1 MLKLITPHYVR
12 FEAAR
17 AYIDWT
23 AKQLEIN
30 NHGLATE
37 GAIAKLYATESGNKA
52 AEDAIQAMGGFG
64 YTKEFAVEKIKR
76 DVKITCIYEG
86 TSEVLEMTIFR
97 GRWQEHLKSRGQYYI
112 KQAEEFEAIH
122 AQNPNVGADS
132 VALGFRALARVLE
145 DCRAQKLTRHQ
156 YITFMLGDLISEAEV
171 AAVFT
176 RQCAEGKVTE
186 GSRFDLATL
195 STMAR
200 VNARL
205 SAFKIATDG
214 MKLILGVGAAS
225 AQDLAASVNLIGIE
239 EKMTGLITD
248 EDAVSAKLR
257 DTFKA

>member
-1 MLKLITPHYVR
+1 
-12 FEAAR
+12 
-17 AYIDWT
+17 
-23 AKQLEIN
+23 
-30 NHGLATE
+30 
-37 GAIAKLYATESGNKA
+37 
-52 AEDAIQAMGGFG
+52 
-64 YTKEFAVEKIKR
+64 
-76 DVKITCIYEG
+76 
-86 TSEVLEMTIFR
+86 
-97 GRWQEHLKSRGQYYI
+97 
-112 KQAEEFEAIH
+112 
-122 AQNPNVGADS
+122 
-132 VALGFRALARVLE
+132 
-145 DCRAQKLTRHQ
+145 
-156 YITFMLGDLISEAEV
+156 MLGDLISEAEV

-186 GSRFDLATL
+186 GSRFDLTTL

-257 DTFKA
+257 DTSKHKEQPDEHYCLY